1 MYALDTQA
9 AKEADQTG
17 QYLRDTGKYIG
28 MFMRAEKIISSN
40 KGTHG
45 VGFTFGTGTLQ
56 QPGQTT
62 RFDLWTMSADNTHL
76 MGFKSLMAIM
86 TCLKLRDIKPVPGK
100 VERYDYDT
108 KTSHV
113 EDAEV
118 FPDLVGKPIGCLFR
132 STEYEKMKEGRKT
145 GLTGWRLELAG
156 AFQAD
161 TELTAAEILDKK
173 TAPVQLGKMVE
184 LLADR
189 PLKKSGNGAPSSA
202 AQGRGPVD
210 QDDDIPF

>member
-9 AKEADQTG
+9 AKEADQTS

-28 MFMRAEKIISSN
+28 VFIRAEKIISSN

-45 VGFTFGTGTLQ
+45 VGFTFGTGTVA

-62 RFDLWTMSADNTHL
+62 RFDLWTMSKDGEHL

-86 TCLKLRDIKPVPGK
+86 TCLKLRDIKPVAGK
-100 VERYDYDT
+100 VERYFYET

-118 FPDLVGKPIGCLFR
+118 FPELVGKPIGCLFR
-132 STEYEKMKEGRKT
+132 NTEYRKMKDGKQT
-145 GLTGWRLELAG
+145 NLTGWRLELAG

-161 TELTAAEILDKK
+161 TELTAGEILDKK
-173 TAPVQLGKMVE
+173 TSPMQLAKMVE
-184 LLADR
+184 QLADR
-189 PLKKSGNGAPSSA
+189 PLKSGGSTPAGA
-202 AQGRGPVD
+202 AQNRGPVD